1 MVTSSPGN
9 LPKNYT
15 VLEFISLH
23 KPAEQG

>member
-15 VLEFISLH
+15 VLEFINLH
-23 KPAEQG
+23 RPID